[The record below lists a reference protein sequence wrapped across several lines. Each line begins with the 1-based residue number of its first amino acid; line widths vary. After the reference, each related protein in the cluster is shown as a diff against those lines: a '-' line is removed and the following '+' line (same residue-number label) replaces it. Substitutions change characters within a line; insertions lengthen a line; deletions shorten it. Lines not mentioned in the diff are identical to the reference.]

1 MHVKNKISEVVGSRL
16 RNGSFLVVLMLRNT
30 TRPTENDRI
39 EKEQRILSG
48 NATNIHDR
56 KLEL

>member
-48 NATNIHDR
+48 KATNIHDR